1 MTLKV
6 GIMVPTFWGSRENE
20 TQGCMAARGQGP
32 KNAGWSS
39 VRWDKATETSL
50 TNRIPTVLC
59 QALADAMVKKAE
71 KLLAET

>member
-39 VRWDKATETSL
+39 VRWDKA
-50 TNRIPTVLC
+50 
-59 QALADAMVKKAE
+59 LADAMVKKAE